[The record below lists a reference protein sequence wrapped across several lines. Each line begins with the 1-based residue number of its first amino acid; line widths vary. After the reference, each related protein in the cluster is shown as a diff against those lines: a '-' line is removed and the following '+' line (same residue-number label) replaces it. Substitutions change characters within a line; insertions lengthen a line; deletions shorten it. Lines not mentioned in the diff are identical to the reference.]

1 MAASD
6 TLISTG
12 IGLQATL
19 DATARVFAKRQN
31 EEIARK
37 KLKAQQEAADQEA
50 LNKAL
55 SDYDLDPTKYH
66 RLVQG
71 DVIAV
76 TNDAINKIID
86 LKESGDPNWRN
97 RVQREIASE
106 WKNNIAHLSGLSTQ
120 YTAFEKGFTTLGA
133 YQTKDQQALKI
144 LFDESTDY
152 LQLSEKAKNAGLSSF
167 DPETGLITQNT
178 FFPRIDLGNELDRDF
193 GKVDPVEVSTSTE
206 YVSGKPVQVIKTKV
220 PNTIKEAE
228 QYAVDGYIPASLE
241 SVATSRLND
250 PVFRFQY
257 ADSRG
262 IDINDDAALIQSMM
276 SEGAEYASAAIK
288 RRSLGSTVEVK
299 IGLGEKESAGG
310 LAKEMTTIT
319 SGVSDVTGQPIDIQ
333 SFRNIGVN
341 YPNYTVSNQ
350 KNLTDFMGRRVEG
363 GTISD
368 TRVVETRVM
377 PYELFK
383 EGGTT
388 YFRPVQKGKEFGA
401 EGGKASIAGM
411 MPFVV
416 FGQPG
421 AYYYLPAVNFSFADL
436 QKGGEAISSTVISS
450 IDKMKSNST
459 AANAA
464 IREARKDPNSALSKA
479 MASKDADAI
488 YNAYYD
494 IYNKIENQ

>member
-1 MAASD
+1 MAAKS
-6 TLISTG
+6 LLATG
-12 IGLQATL
+12 IGLQAQL
-19 DATARVFAKRQN
+19 TAPAQVFAKQQN
-31 EEIARK
+31 DEILKRKAALKQAELDEEAV
-37 KLKAQQEAADQEA
+37 Q
-50 LNKAL
+50 KAL
-55 SDYDLDPTKYH
+55 KEISVNPKEYH
-66 RLVQG
+66 RLVKDEVAG
-71 DVIAV
+71 SAAA
-76 TNDAINKIID
+76 TINKILE
-86 LKESGDPNWRN
+86 LKQSGDPTWRN
-97 RVQREIASE
+97 QVGNITNDFRNE
-106 WKNNIAHLSGLSTQ
+106 IAHLSGLSDD
-120 YTAFEKGFTTLGA
+120 YKAFEKGFTTLGA
-133 YQTKDQQALKI
+133 YQTKDQQALKV
-144 LFDESTDY
+144 LFDQSKDY
-152 LQLSEKAKNAGLSSF
+152 LQLGEKAKNAGLNSF

-193 GKVDPVEVSTSTE
+193 GKVDPVEVSSSTS
-206 YVSGKPVQVIKTKV
+206 YVEGKPVQTIQTKV
-220 PNTIKEAE
+220 PRTIKEAE
-228 QYAVDGYIPASLE
+228 QYASEGYVPASLE
-241 SVATSRLND
+241 GVAASKLKD

-262 IDINDDAALIQSMM
+262 IDINDDAALIESMM
-276 SEGAEYASAAIK
+276 SEGSEYASAAIK
-288 RRSLGSTVEVK
+288 RRNLGSTVEVN

-350 KNLTDFMGRRVEG
+350 NNLTDFMGRRVEG

-377 PYELFK
+377 PYETFK
-383 EGGTT
+383 EGNTT

-421 AYYYLPAVNFSFADL
+421 AYYYLPAANFSFADL

-450 IDKMKSNST
+450 IDKMKSNTS

-464 IREARKDPNSALSKA
+464 IREARKDPNSTLSKA
-479 MASKDADAI
+479 LASKDSDAI